1 MAKNEHYTATIDWTR
16 EGPDFPKDGAKSD
29 FVRGRYSRKHTWH
42 FDCGISLPAS
52 PSPHVVPAPW
62 SDPAAVDPEEAFIA
76 AIASCHMLTFLW
88 LASKE
93 GFQADSYHDVAKGV
107 MTPNDKGKLWVSRVV
122 LSPKISWSGSKLP
135 TPADCE
141 RLHHSA
147 HEECFIAN
155 SVKTE
160 VVVEND

>member
-1 MAKNEHYTATIDWTR
+1 MGGVLNMGNSEHYVATIEWTR
-16 EGPDFPKDGAKSD
+16 EGPDFLK
-29 FVRGRYSRKHTWH
+29 GRYSRKHMWH
-42 FDCGISLPAS
+42 FDGGVSIAAS

-88 LASKE
+88 VASKE
-93 GFQADSYHDVAKGV
+93 GFQADSYRDVAKGV

-122 LSPKISWSGSKLP
+122 LAPKISWSGPKLP
-135 TPADCE
+135 SPADCD
-141 RLHHSA
+141 RLHHLA

-160 VVVEND
+160 VVVEEP